1 MGNSS
6 PARAAGGCEALR
18 VRDTRLTARGIG
30 VLPSLII
37 CLMLASGSVAAR
49 EDSLTVFLTL
59 PMTNGFSDAT
69 QALVETKDL
78 IRAALSVDQARPED
92 QTRPEDQA
100 RLRGRARQQEVRFV
114 DRAEDADVVITVL
127 GRGKGDVEL
136 TAALHNI
143 SADIVAPPVPIAPT
157 ERYIEML
164 VTTGPCR
171 MLPLT
176 LSEESSAS
184 CYRRIFVGVGLGE
197 LGARRSAGTPRRN
210 SWEACADAVVRDVRA
225 WLATN
230 ATRLRTQRAIASR

>member
-1 MGNSS
+1 M
-6 PARAAGGCEALR
+6 PAHAAGASEALR
-18 VRDTRLTARGIG
+18 IRDARLTARGVG
-30 VLPSLII
+30 ALASLVI
-37 CLMLASGSVAAR
+37 CLVVTTSGSAAAR
-49 EDSLTVFLTL
+49 EESLTVFLTL

-78 IRAALSVDQARPED
+78 VRAALSADPE
-92 QTRPEDQA
+92 
-100 RLRGRARQQEVRFV
+100 LRFV
-114 DRAEDADVVITVL
+114 DRAEDADVVLTVL

-143 SADIVAPPVPIAPT
+143 GFGIVAPPVPIAST
-157 ERYIEML
+157 ERYIEVL

-171 MLPLT
+171 TLPLT
-176 LSEESSAS
+176 IAEDSSGS

-197 LGARRSAGTPRRN
+197 LGARQSAGKPRRN

-230 ATRLRTQRAIASR
+230 ATHLRTQRATASR

>member
-1 MGNSS
+1 
-6 PARAAGGCEALR
+6 
-18 VRDTRLTARGIG
+18 VRIRDARLTARGVGAIA
-30 VLPSLII
+30 SLVI
-37 CLMLASGSVAAR
+37 CLLTASGSAAAR
-49 EDSLTVFLTL
+49 EESLTIFLTL

-78 IRAALSVDQARPED
+78 VRAALSADDEI
-92 QTRPEDQA
+92 
-100 RLRGRARQQEVRFV
+100 RFV
-114 DRAEDADVVITVL
+114 DRAEDADVVLTVL

-143 SADIVAPPVPIAPT
+143 SADIVAPPVPIASA
-157 ERYIEML
+157 ERYIEIL

-171 MLPLT
+171 TLPLT
-176 LSEESSAS
+176 IAEESSES

-210 SWEACADAVVRDVRA
+210 SWEACAAAAVRDVRA

-230 ATRLRTQRAIASR
+230 ATRLRTQRALASR

>member
-1 MGNSS
+1 MRIRG
-6 PARAAGGCEALR
+6 A
-18 VRDTRLTARGIG
+18 RLTARGIG
-30 VLPSLII
+30 ALASLVISLII
-37 CLMLASGSVAAR
+37 ASGSAAAR

-78 IRAALSVDQARPED
+78 IRAALSADQARPE
-92 QTRPEDQA
+92 
-100 RLRGRARQQEVRFV
+100 GRALHHEIAFV
-114 DRAEDADVVITVL
+114 DRAEDADVVLTVL

-157 ERYIEML
+157 ERYIEIL

-176 LSEESSAS
+176 LAEESSAS